1 MKKITL
7 IIAYVAI
14 AVVTAFAQEPVA
26 SETRDAEATKSQL
39 FSFTKMFVADKWQNA
54 NNALVNADEELGVL
68 QVSSETE
75 IGIKQGM
82 GIGCVYDYSY
92 TVRFR
97 IKDNKYKIEIY
108 DVRCTKAE
116 QVGMGSRYDIP
127 LIDYFEGD
135 EPKAKTQ
142 SMGKGAN
149 KKQAKQV
156 MDDLRSEFA
165 EIISAYTY
173 YIGTSINDDF

>member
-7 IIAYVAI
+7 TIACAIIAMAS
-14 AVVTAFAQEPVA
+14 AFAQEPVA
-26 SETRDAEATKSQL
+26 SETKDVEATKAQL

-54 NNALVNADEELGVL
+54 NNALVNADEESGIV
-68 QVSSETE
+68 QVKSETE
-75 IGIKQGM
+75 KGIKQGM

-97 IKDNKYKIEIY
+97 LKDNKYRVEIY
-108 DVRCTKAE
+108 DVRCTNAK
-116 QVGMGSRYDIP
+116 QSGMGSSYDVP
-127 LIDYFEGD
+127 LLEYFEGD

-149 KKQAKQV
+149 KKQAKQI
-156 MDDLRSEFA
+156 MDELREEFA
-165 EIISAYTY
+165 EIISTYAAY
-173 YIGTSINDDF
+173 IESNSNDDF